1 MTSTSTVLIGV
12 DIGCTS
18 TAGGLVTSDGEVLSA
33 IEAPTKLGSGTS
45 LQTIA
50 DIVADLA
57 AEAQHRGLALE
68 AVGVGVPG
76 LVDVERGLV
85 VSSAG
90 SVLADL
96 QRAPLAEMISAKTG
110 VPTFVDNDVNALALG
125 EWAFGAGRG
134 AASCVVLAIGSA
146 VGAGIVLDGRLL
158 RGASGF
164 AGELGHVSIDFDG
177 PPCHCG
183 GRGCLS
189 LYLGGD
195 YLAAEARRRIV
206 DESSALQA
214 LAGGDGSAVTAETVF
229 AAAAAGD
236 ALARGMVDRAC
247 RALGAGLALVVN
259 GLNPEVVVV
268 TGGVVKS
275 LLPLQAEI
283 ARRTGEYA
291 LTDLLAATRIHFV
304 VGDKRRTLRGGA
316 ALVLYE
322 RGRGAEARRDRMVA
336 PTVKTAG
343 DRR

>member
-1 MTSTSTVLIGV
+1 MTSASSVLIGV

-33 IEAPTKLGSGTS
+33 IEARTNLGSGTS

-50 DIVADLA
+50 DIVTDLA
-57 AEAQHRGLALE
+57 AEAQHRGLTVE
-68 AVGVGVPG
+68 AVGIGVPG
-76 LVDVERGLV
+76 LVDVERGMI

-90 SVLADL
+90 SVLAEL
-96 QRAPLAEMISAKTG
+96 QRVPLAELISAKIG

-125 EWAFGAGRG
+125 EWTFGAARG
-134 AASCVVLAIGSA
+134 AASCVVVAIGSA
-146 VGAGIVLDGRLL
+146 VGAGIVIDGRLL

-164 AGELGHVSIDFDG
+164 AGEIGHVSVDFDG
-177 PPCHCG
+177 PPCPCG

-189 LYLGGD
+189 LYLGGH

-206 DESSALQA
+206 DEPSALVA
-214 LAGGDGSAVTAETVF
+214 LAGGDGAAISAETVF

-268 TGGVVKS
+268 TGGVVTS
-275 LLPLQAEI
+275 LLPLEAEI

-291 LTDLLAATRIHFV
+291 LVDLLAAARVHFV
-304 VGDKRRTLRGGA
+304 AGDKRRTLRGGA
-316 ALVLYE
+316 ALVLHE
-322 RGRGAEARRDRMVA
+322 RARGAEARRDRMVSPA
-336 PTVKTAG
+336 VKTAS